1 MKTRIL
7 SCVLLLAL
15 CLPLALGLTSCG
27 QDTKFTFE
35 KLTDQEAY
43 KLIKAESSAEEIVI
57 PSTYEGLPVVDIEE
71 TAFTYCTKLKKLTVP
86 ASITAMDDV
95 AINSIMDLEELH
107 VEDLVAWL
115 NVEYRRS
122 GSSGGGAARFKLY
135 EGDTLV
141 EKIDGTEARFENVT
155 ATTLKRDALGG
166 CISLKEITLWGSVK
180 KIDSS
185 AFAGCEALEKFVSN
199 GLVTEYACCFTNCPA
214 LKTVDLNGITSTGN
228 GGIFNDCPA
237 LESVT
242 FPHTLRTF
250 HDNAFLKCD
259 ALKKV
264 TFECFDDWSETMEQN
279 VERFKSNNPT
289 VEVIKVV
296 G

>member
-1 MKTRIL
+1 MKTKIL
-7 SCVLLLAL
+7 SCILLLAL

-27 QDTKFTFE
+27 KDTKFTFE
-35 KLTDQEAY
+35 KLADQEAY
-43 KLIKAESSAEEIVI
+43 KLIKAEGSAEEVVI
-57 PSTYEGLPVVDIEE
+57 PSTYEGLPVVDIEA
-71 TAFTYCTKLKKLTVP
+71 TAFVYCTKLKKLTVP

-95 AINSIMDLEELH
+95 AINCIMDLEELH

-122 GSSGGGAARFKLY
+122 GNTGGGAARFKLY

-141 EKIDGTEARFENVT
+141 EKIDGGEARFENVT
-155 ATTLKRDALGG
+155 ATTLQMDTLRG
-166 CISLKEITLWGSVK
+166 CISLKEIALWGSVR
-180 KIDSS
+180 KIEAW
-185 AFAGCEALEKFVSN
+185 AFAGCEVLEKFTSN
-199 GLVTEYACCFTNCPA
+199 CLVTEYDCCFTNCPA
-214 LKTVDLNGITSTGN
+214 LKTVDLEGITSTGN

-250 HDNAFLKCD
+250 YDNAFLKCD
-259 ALKKV
+259 SLKKV

-279 VERFKSNNPT
+279 VERFKSNHPT